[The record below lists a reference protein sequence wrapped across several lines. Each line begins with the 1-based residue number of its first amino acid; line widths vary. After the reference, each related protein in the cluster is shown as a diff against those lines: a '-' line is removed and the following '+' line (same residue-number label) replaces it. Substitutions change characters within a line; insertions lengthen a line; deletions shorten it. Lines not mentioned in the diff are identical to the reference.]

1 MCKYDPTYGQGI
13 RLPDETDTKCKL
25 TLEHGGDGGHG
36 RNG

>member
-1 MCKYDPTYGQGI
+1 MDKALDSHT
-13 RLPDETDTKCKL
+13 DETDTKCKV